1 MSLQYLFVGYL
12 SLTGYLNMLLG
23 SISPNIISSSAVSSS
38 SISSSTISMVTN
50 TGLPQ
55 YGFLV
60 VTALIIL
67 LSLKEVLSSSERWNI
82 YLNSSFNLAIVP
94 LSLSFVAI
102 IIFKIVQII
111 WFLTSTTL
119 FFSLF
124 MQASLNQILE
134 SANTW
139 FSFLIFPLL

>member
-1 MSLQYLFVGYL
+1 MFVGYL

-111 WFLTSTTL
+111 
-119 FFSLF
+119 
-124 MQASLNQILE
+124 
-134 SANTW
+134 
-139 FSFLIFPLL
+139 